1 MNLKGVL
8 LTFYIAITAFMFINL
23 EVSIPLWSSFFLT
36 AIILFSITAYH
47 LFYEKGYS
55 PFLSSFIVFTF
66 LFFLAAPIAQINSF
80 ESFETA
86 RFSNNFPFRESTIIY
101 TNILINIFNTVF
113 IISYILFKQKVLNN
127 IKIENQIKLN
137 NNNKVGENLAK
148 VDIYSNGNKISLN
161 KKFDIY
167 SNIKPKLMTYDIIN
181 EFNHDQKAYTQGLEI
196 YENFLFESTGLN
208 GKSSL
213 RKINFNTGEIIN
225 MINLEY
231 EYFGEGLTVLNDKI
245 YQLTWKNRIGFIY
258 DLELNNIGTFNYGN
272 SQEGWGLCN
281 DGNYIY
287 KSDGTSKIWKLDPN
301 TLEEID
307 FIDVMTDKSRI
318 KNINELE
325 YIDGKIFANTYQQNR
340 DVVIVIN
347 PSNGIVEN
355 VIDFSGLRDKV
366 LQKEDLDVMNGIAY
380 NKGKLFVTGKNW
392 NKIFEVKVYSK
403 N

>member
-1 MNLKGVL
+1 MKHSIVFLVL
-8 LTFYIAITAFMFINL
+8 LL
-23 EVSIPLWSSFFLT
+23 
-36 AIILFSITAYH
+36 
-47 LFYEKGYS
+47 
-55 PFLSSFIVFTF
+55 VFNCNSDKSGGF
-66 LFFLAAPIAQINSF
+66 KIQINSN
-80 ESFETA
+80 SSSIYIGDDISLNITS
-86 RFSNNFPFRESTIIY
+86 SNNKVIDS
-101 TNILINIFNTVF
+101 INYF
-113 IISYILFKQKVLNN
+113 LNN
-127 IKIENQIKLN
+127 NKISNQIRL
-137 NNNKVGENLAK
+137 NNNKVGENFAK
-148 VDIYSNGNKISLN
+148 ADIYSNGKKISLN

-167 SNIKPKLMTYDIIN
+167 SNIKPELMTYDIVN
-181 EFNHDQKAYTQGLEI
+181 EFSHDQNAYTQGLEI

-213 RKINFNTGEIIN
+213 RKINLNTGEIIN

-245 YQLTWKNRIGFIY
+245 YQLTWKNKIGFIY
-258 DLELNNIGTFNYGN
+258 DLELNNIGKFNYVN
-272 SQEGWGLCN
+272 SKEGWGLCN

-287 KSDGTSKIWKLDPN
+287 KSDGTSKIWRLDPN

-325 YIDGKIFANTYQQNR
+325 YIDGKIYANTYQQNR

-347 PSNGIVEN
+347 PSNGVVEN

-366 LQKEDLDVMNGIAY
+366 LQTPNLDVMNGIAY

-392 NKIFEVKVYSK
+392 DKVFEVKVYSK

>member
-1 MNLKGVL
+1 MKHSIVFLVL
-8 LTFYIAITAFMFINL
+8 LL
-23 EVSIPLWSSFFLT
+23 
-36 AIILFSITAYH
+36 
-47 LFYEKGYS
+47 
-55 PFLSSFIVFTF
+55 VFNCNSDKSGGF
-66 LFFLAAPIAQINSF
+66 KIQINS
-80 ESFETA
+80 SSSSIYIGDDISLNITS
-86 RFSNNFPFRESTIIY
+86 SNNKVIDS
-101 TNILINIFNTVF
+101 INYF
-113 IISYILFKQKVLNN
+113 
-127 IKIENQIKLN
+127 LN
-137 NNNKVGENLAK
+137 NNKISNQIRLNNNKAGENFAK
-148 VDIYSNGNKISLN
+148 ADIYSNGKKISLN

-167 SNIKPKLMTYDIIN
+167 SNIKPELMTYDIVN
-181 EFNHDQKAYTQGLEI
+181 EFSHDQNAYTQGLEI

-213 RKINFNTGEIIN
+213 RKINLNTGEIIN

-245 YQLTWKNRIGFIY
+245 YQLTWKNKIGFIY
-258 DLELNNIGTFNYGN
+258 DLELNNIGTFNYVN
-272 SQEGWGLCN
+272 SKEGWGLCN

-287 KSDGTSKIWKLDPN
+287 KSDGTSKIWRLDPN

-325 YIDGKIFANTYQQNR
+325 YIDGKIYANTYQQNR

-347 PSNGIVEN
+347 PSNGVVEN

-366 LQKEDLDVMNGIAY
+366 LQTPDLDVMNGIAY

-392 NKIFEVKVYSK
+392 DKVFEVKVYSK

>member
-1 MNLKGVL
+1 MKHSIVFLVL
-8 LTFYIAITAFMFINL
+8 LL
-23 EVSIPLWSSFFLT
+23 
-36 AIILFSITAYH
+36 
-47 LFYEKGYS
+47 
-55 PFLSSFIVFTF
+55 VFNCNSDKSGGF
-66 LFFLAAPIAQINSF
+66 KIQINS
-80 ESFETA
+80 T
-86 RFSNNFPFRESTIIY
+86 NNLISLGDDISLNITSTNNKVIDS
-101 TNILINIFNTVF
+101 INYF
-113 IISYILFKQKVLNN
+113 LNN
-127 IKIENQIKLN
+127 IKIKNQIKL

-148 VDIYSNGNKISLN
+148 VDIYSNGKKISLN

-167 SNIKPKLMTYDIIN
+167 SNIKPNLMTYDIIN

-225 MINLEY
+225 MINLDY

-325 YIDGKIFANTYQQNR
+325 YIDGKIYANTYQQNR

-366 LQKEDLDVMNGIAY
+366 LQTADLDVMNGIAY

-392 NKIFEVKVYSK
+392 NKVFEVKVYSK

>member
-1 MNLKGVL
+1 MKHSIVFLVL
-8 LTFYIAITAFMFINL
+8 LL
-23 EVSIPLWSSFFLT
+23 
-36 AIILFSITAYH
+36 
-47 LFYEKGYS
+47 
-55 PFLSSFIVFTF
+55 VFNCNSDKSGGF
-66 LFFLAAPIAQINSF
+66 KIQINS
-80 ESFETA
+80 T
-86 RFSNNFPFRESTIIY
+86 NNSISLGDDISL
-101 TNILINIFNTVF
+101 NITSANN
-113 IISYILFKQKVLNN
+113 KVIDSVDYFLNN

-167 SNIKPKLMTYDIIN
+167 SNIKPKLMTYDIIS
-181 EFNHDQKAYTQGLEI
+181 ESNHDQKAYTQGLEI

-258 DLELNNIGTFNYGN
+258 DLDLNNIGTFNYGN

-325 YIDGKIFANTYQQNR
+325 YIDGKIYANTYQQNR

>member
-1 MNLKGVL
+1 MVFFVL
-8 LTFYIAITAFMFINL
+8 LL
-23 EVSIPLWSSFFLT
+23 
-36 AIILFSITAYH
+36 
-47 LFYEKGYS
+47 
-55 PFLSSFIVFTF
+55 VFNCNSDKSGGF
-66 LFFLAAPIAQINSF
+66 KIQINS
-80 ESFETA
+80 SSSSIYIGDDISLNITS
-86 RFSNNFPFRESTIIY
+86 SNNKVIDS
-101 TNILINIFNTVF
+101 INYF
-113 IISYILFKQKVLNN
+113 
-127 IKIENQIKLN
+127 LN
-137 NNNKVGENLAK
+137 NNKISNQIRLNNNKAGENFAK
-148 VDIYSNGNKISLN
+148 ADIYSNGKKISLN

-167 SNIKPKLMTYDIIN
+167 SNIKPELMTYDIVN
-181 EFNHDQKAYTQGLEI
+181 EFSHDQNAYTQGLEI

-213 RKINFNTGEIIN
+213 RKINLSTGEIIN

-245 YQLTWKNRIGFIY
+245 YQLTWKNKIGFIY
-258 DLELNNIGTFNYGN
+258 DLELNNIGTFNYVN
-272 SQEGWGLCN
+272 SREGWGLCN
-281 DGNYIY
+281 DGSYIY
-287 KSDGTSKIWKLDPN
+287 KSDGTSKIWRLDPN

-325 YIDGKIFANTYQQNR
+325 YIDGKIYANTYQQNR

-347 PSNGIVEN
+347 PSNGVVEN

-366 LQKEDLDVMNGIAY
+366 LQTPDLDVMNGIAY

-392 NKIFEVKVYSK
+392 DKVFEVKVYSK

>member
-1 MNLKGVL
+1 
-8 LTFYIAITAFMFINL
+8 
-23 EVSIPLWSSFFLT
+23 
-36 AIILFSITAYH
+36 
-47 LFYEKGYS
+47 
-55 PFLSSFIVFTF
+55 
-66 LFFLAAPIAQINSF
+66 
-80 ESFETA
+80 
-86 RFSNNFPFRESTIIY
+86 
-101 TNILINIFNTVF
+101 
-113 IISYILFKQKVLNN
+113 
-127 IKIENQIKLN
+127 
-137 NNNKVGENLAK
+137 
-148 VDIYSNGNKISLN
+148 
-161 KKFDIY
+161 
-167 SNIKPKLMTYDIIN
+167 
-181 EFNHDQKAYTQGLEI
+181 
-196 YENFLFESTGLN
+196 
-208 GKSSL
+208 KSSL

-287 KSDGTSKIWKLDPN
+287 KSDGTSKIWRLDPN

-366 LQKEDLDVMNGIAY
+366 LQKADLDVMNGIAY

>member
-1 MNLKGVL
+1 MKHSIVFLVL
-8 LTFYIAITAFMFINL
+8 LL
-23 EVSIPLWSSFFLT
+23 
-36 AIILFSITAYH
+36 
-47 LFYEKGYS
+47 
-55 PFLSSFIVFTF
+55 VFNCNSDKSGGF
-66 LFFLAAPIAQINSF
+66 KIQINS
-80 ESFETA
+80 T
-86 RFSNNFPFRESTIIY
+86 NNLISLGDDISLNITSTNNKVIDS
-101 TNILINIFNTVF
+101 INYF
-113 IISYILFKQKVLNN
+113 LNN
-127 IKIENQIKLN
+127 IKIKNQIKL

-148 VDIYSNGNKISLN
+148 VDIYSNGKKISLN

-167 SNIKPKLMTYDIIN
+167 SNIKPELMTYDIVN
-181 EFNHDQKAYTQGLEI
+181 EFSHDQNAYTQGLEI

-225 MINLEY
+225 MINLDY

-301 TLEEID
+301 TLEEIG

-325 YIDGKIFANTYQQNR
+325 YIDGKIYANTYQQNR

-366 LQKEDLDVMNGIAY
+366 LQTEDLDVMNGIAH
-380 NKGKLFVTGKNW
+380 NKDKLFVTGKNW
-392 NKIFEVKVYSK
+392 SKVFEVKVYSK

>member
-1 MNLKGVL
+1 MKHSIVFLVL
-8 LTFYIAITAFMFINL
+8 LL
-23 EVSIPLWSSFFLT
+23 
-36 AIILFSITAYH
+36 
-47 LFYEKGYS
+47 
-55 PFLSSFIVFTF
+55 VFNCNSDKSGGF
-66 LFFLAAPIAQINSF
+66 KIQINS
-80 ESFETA
+80 SSSSIYIGDDISLNITS
-86 RFSNNFPFRESTIIY
+86 SNNKVIDS
-101 TNILINIFNTVF
+101 INYF
-113 IISYILFKQKVLNN
+113 LNN
-127 IKIENQIKLN
+127 NKISNQIRL
-137 NNNKVGENLAK
+137 NNNKVGENFAK
-148 VDIYSNGNKISLN
+148 ADIYSNGKKISLN

-167 SNIKPKLMTYDIIN
+167 SNIKPELMTYDIVN
-181 EFNHDQKAYTQGLEI
+181 EFSHDQNAYTQGLEI

-213 RKINFNTGEIIN
+213 RKINLNTGEIIN

-245 YQLTWKNRIGFIY
+245 YQLTWKNKIGFIY
-258 DLELNNIGTFNYGN
+258 DLELNNIGTFNYVN
-272 SQEGWGLCN
+272 SREGWGLCN

-287 KSDGTSKIWKLDPN
+287 KSDGTSKIWRLDPN

-325 YIDGKIFANTYQQNR
+325 YIDGKIYANTYQQNR

-347 PSNGIVEN
+347 PSNGVVEN

-366 LQKEDLDVMNGIAY
+366 LQTPDLDVMNGIAY

-392 NKIFEVKVYSK
+392 DKVFEVKVYSK

>member
-1 MNLKGVL
+1 MKHSIVFLVL
-8 LTFYIAITAFMFINL
+8 LLVFNCN
-23 EVSIPLWSSFFLT
+23 S
-36 AIILFSITAYH
+36 
-47 LFYEKGYS
+47 EKSGG
-55 PFLSSFIVFTF
+55 FKI
-66 LFFLAAPIAQINSF
+66 QINSN
-80 ESFETA
+80 SSSIYIGDDISLNITS
-86 RFSNNFPFRESTIIY
+86 SNNKVIDS
-101 TNILINIFNTVF
+101 INYF
-113 IISYILFKQKVLNN
+113 LNN
-127 IKIENQIKLN
+127 NKISNQIRL
-137 NNNKVGENLAK
+137 NNNKVGENFAK
-148 VDIYSNGNKISLN
+148 ADIYSNGKKISLN

-167 SNIKPKLMTYDIIN
+167 SNIKPELMTYDIVN
-181 EFNHDQKAYTQGLEI
+181 EFSHDQNAYTQGLEI

-213 RKINFNTGEIIN
+213 RKINLNTGEIIN

-245 YQLTWKNRIGFIY
+245 YQLTWKNKIGFIY
-258 DLELNNIGTFNYGN
+258 DLELNNIGKFNYVN
-272 SQEGWGLCN
+272 SKEGWGLCN

-287 KSDGTSKIWKLDPN
+287 KSDGTSKIWRLDPN

-325 YIDGKIFANTYQQNR
+325 YIDGKIYANTYQQNR

-347 PSNGIVEN
+347 PSNGVVEN

-366 LQKEDLDVMNGIAY
+366 LQTPNLDVMNGIAY
-380 NKGKLFVTGKNW
+380 NKGKIFVTGKNW
-392 NKIFEVKVYSK
+392 DKVFEVKVYSK

>member
-1 MNLKGVL
+1 MKHSIVFLVL
-8 LTFYIAITAFMFINL
+8 LL
-23 EVSIPLWSSFFLT
+23 
-36 AIILFSITAYH
+36 
-47 LFYEKGYS
+47 
-55 PFLSSFIVFTF
+55 VFNCNSDKSGGF
-66 LFFLAAPIAQINSF
+66 KIQINS
-80 ESFETA
+80 SSSSIYIGDDISLNITS
-86 RFSNNFPFRESTIIY
+86 SNNKVIDS
-101 TNILINIFNTVF
+101 INYF
-113 IISYILFKQKVLNN
+113 LNN
-127 IKIENQIKLN
+127 NKISNQIRL
-137 NNNKVGENLAK
+137 NNNKVGENFAK
-148 VDIYSNGNKISLN
+148 ADIYSNGKKISLN

-167 SNIKPKLMTYDIIN
+167 SNIKPELMTYDIVN
-181 EFNHDQKAYTQGLEI
+181 EFSHDQNAYTQGLEI

-213 RKINFNTGEIIN
+213 RKINLSTGEIIN

-245 YQLTWKNRIGFIY
+245 YQLTWKNKIGFIY
-258 DLELNNIGTFNYGN
+258 DLELNNIGTFNYEN
-272 SQEGWGLCN
+272 SKEGWGLCN

-287 KSDGTSKIWKLDPN
+287 KSDGTSKIWRLDPN
-301 TLEEID
+301 TLEEVD

-325 YIDGKIFANTYQQNR
+325 YIDGKIYANTYQQNR

-347 PSNGIVEN
+347 PSNGVVEN

-366 LQKEDLDVMNGIAY
+366 LQTPDLDVMNGIAY

-392 NKIFEVKVYSK
+392 DKVFEVKVYSK

>member
-1 MNLKGVL
+1 MKH
-8 LTFYIAITAFMFINL
+8 
-23 EVSIPLWSSFFLT
+23 S
-36 AIILFSITAYH
+36 
-47 LFYEKGYS
+47 
-55 PFLSSFIVFTF
+55 IVFLVF
-66 LFFLAAPIAQINSF
+66 LLVFNCDSDKSGGFKIQIDSSSSSIYLGD
-80 ESFETA
+80 EISLKITS
-86 RFSNNFPFRESTIIY
+86 SNNKAIDS
-101 TNILINIFNTVF
+101 INYF
-113 IISYILFKQKVLNN
+113 LNN
-127 IKIENQIKLN
+127 NKVDNPIKLN
-137 NNNKVGENLAK
+137 SNKVGENFAK
-148 VDIYSNGNKISLN
+148 VDIYSNGKKISLN

-167 SNIKPKLMTYDIIN
+167 SNIKPELMTYEIID
-181 EFNHDQKAYTQGLEI
+181 EFSHDQKAYTQGLEI

-245 YQLTWKNRIGFIY
+245 YQLTWKNKIGFIY
-258 DLELNNIGTFNYGN
+258 DLELNNIGTFNYEN
-272 SQEGWGLCN
+272 SKEGWGLCN

-287 KSDGTSKIWKLDPN
+287 KSDGTSKIWRLDPN
-301 TLEEID
+301 TLEEVD

-325 YIDGKIFANTYQQNR
+325 YIDGKIYANTYQQNR

-366 LQKEDLDVMNGIAY
+366 LQTPDLDVMNGIAF

-392 NKIFEVKVYSK
+392 DKVFEVKIYSK

>member
-1 MNLKGVL
+1 MKHSIVFLVL
-8 LTFYIAITAFMFINL
+8 LL
-23 EVSIPLWSSFFLT
+23 
-36 AIILFSITAYH
+36 
-47 LFYEKGYS
+47 
-55 PFLSSFIVFTF
+55 VFNCNSDKSGGF
-66 LFFLAAPIAQINSF
+66 KIQINS
-80 ESFETA
+80 SSSSIYIGDDISLNITS
-86 RFSNNFPFRESTIIY
+86 SNNKVIDS
-101 TNILINIFNTVF
+101 INYF
-113 IISYILFKQKVLNN
+113 LNN
-127 IKIENQIKLN
+127 NKISNQIRL
-137 NNNKVGENLAK
+137 NNNKVGENFAK
-148 VDIYSNGNKISLN
+148 VDIYSNGKKISLN

-167 SNIKPKLMTYDIIN
+167 SNIKPELMTYDIVN
-181 EFNHDQKAYTQGLEI
+181 EFSHDQNAYTQGLEI

-213 RKINFNTGEIIN
+213 RKINLSTGEIIN

-245 YQLTWKNRIGFIY
+245 YQLTWKNKIGFIY
-258 DLELNNIGTFNYGN
+258 DLELNNIGTFNYVN
-272 SQEGWGLCN
+272 SKEGWGLCN

-287 KSDGTSKIWKLDPN
+287 KSDGTSKIWRLDPN

-325 YIDGKIFANTYQQNR
+325 YIDGKIYANTYQQNR

-347 PSNGIVEN
+347 PSNGVVEN

-366 LQKEDLDVMNGIAY
+366 LQTTDLDVMNGIAY

-392 NKIFEVKVYSK
+392 DKVFEVKVYSK

>member
-1 MNLKGVL
+1 
-8 LTFYIAITAFMFINL
+8 
-23 EVSIPLWSSFFLT
+23 
-36 AIILFSITAYH
+36 
-47 LFYEKGYS
+47 
-55 PFLSSFIVFTF
+55 
-66 LFFLAAPIAQINSF
+66 
-80 ESFETA
+80 
-86 RFSNNFPFRESTIIY
+86 
-101 TNILINIFNTVF
+101 
-113 IISYILFKQKVLNN
+113 
-127 IKIENQIKLN
+127 
-137 NNNKVGENLAK
+137 
-148 VDIYSNGNKISLN
+148 
-161 KKFDIY
+161 
-167 SNIKPKLMTYDIIN
+167 MTYDIIN

-245 YQLTWKNRIGFIY
+245 YQFTWKNRFGFIY

-301 TLEEID
+301 TLEEIG

-325 YIDGKIFANTYQQNR
+325 YIDGKIYANTYQQNR

-366 LQKEDLDVMNGIAY
+366 LQTEDLDVMNGIAH
-380 NKGKLFVTGKNW
+380 NKDKLFVTGKNW
-392 NKIFEVKVYSK
+392 SKVFEVKVYSK

>member
-1 MNLKGVL
+1 MKH
-8 LTFYIAITAFMFINL
+8 
-23 EVSIPLWSSFFLT
+23 S
-36 AIILFSITAYH
+36 
-47 LFYEKGYS
+47 
-55 PFLSSFIVFTF
+55 IVFLVF
-66 LFFLAAPIAQINSF
+66 LLVFNCDSDKSGGFKIQIDSSSSSIYLGD
-80 ESFETA
+80 EISLKITS
-86 RFSNNFPFRESTIIY
+86 SNNKAIDS
-101 TNILINIFNTVF
+101 INYF
-113 IISYILFKQKVLNN
+113 LNN
-127 IKIENQIKLN
+127 NKVDNPIKLN
-137 NNNKVGENLAK
+137 SNKVGENFAK
-148 VDIYSNGNKISLN
+148 VDIYSNGKKISLN

-167 SNIKPKLMTYDIIN
+167 SNIKPELMTYEIID
-181 EFNHDQKAYTQGLEI
+181 EFSHDQKAYTQGLEI

-245 YQLTWKNRIGFIY
+245 YQLTWKNKIGFIY
-258 DLELNNIGTFNYGN
+258 DLELNNIGTFNYEN
-272 SQEGWGLCN
+272 SKEGWGLCN

-287 KSDGTSKIWKLDPN
+287 KSDGTSKIWRLDPN

-307 FIDVMTDKSRI
+307 FIDIMTDKSRI

-325 YIDGKIFANTYQQNR
+325 YIDGKIYANTYQQNR

-366 LQKEDLDVMNGIAY
+366 LQTPDLDVMNGIAY

-392 NKIFEVKVYSK
+392 DKVFEVKVYSK
-403 N
+403 NK